1 MEIDYTQAV
10 RRTPGFAAK
19 DDVPPEEHEDYDYAA
34 DHARNWVARIGD
46 LRPRIGGDVYQ
57 RRYYEAWTNTPSLFK
72 AMWSLGRV
80 LQSEKEKPGQYGL
93 TDHEMIDIVLG
104 LDPPGYTVLLP
115 GHTATAVSAGVR
127 VEAIEAI
134 ANGQEELLTD
144 DERLQVEFIRAVRDM
159 TMTDELWDR
168 MVARLGSARGA
179 TYFAYFVC
187 YLRFGQQMMQVFGS
201 PTMPMEEWRNLLAG
215 IKDGRIDPVPMTHD
229 YVWQFRER
237 PGPGPGS
244 QD

>member
-1 MEIDYTQAV
+1 MEIDYSTTA
-10 RRTPGFAAK
+10 RRMPPMANRSQ
-19 DDVPPEEHEDYDYAA
+19 VPPNELEDYDYTF

-46 LRPRIGGDVYQ
+46 RRPRIDGDVYQ

-93 TDHEMIDIVLG
+93 TDHEMIDIVLA

-115 GHTATAVSAGVR
+115 GHTATAISAGVR
-127 VEAIEAI
+127 IEAIEAI
-134 ANGQEELLTD
+134 ADGREEDLTD

-168 MVARLGSARGA
+168 MVERLGSVRGA
-179 TYFAYFVC
+179 IYFAYFVC

-201 PTMPMEEWRNLLAG
+201 PAMKVEEWREFLNG
-215 IKDGRIDPVPMTHD
+215 IKEGRIDPVPMTHD
-229 YVWQFRER
+229 YVWEHKPR
-237 PGPGPGS
+237 PDRDQAG
-244 QD
+244 